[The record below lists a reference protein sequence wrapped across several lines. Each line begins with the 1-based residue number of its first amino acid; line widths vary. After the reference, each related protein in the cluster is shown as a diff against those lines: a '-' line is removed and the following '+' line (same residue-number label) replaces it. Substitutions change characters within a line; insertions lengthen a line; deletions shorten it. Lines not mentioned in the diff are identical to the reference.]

1 MVYFQTKNPNLGKF
15 LALDRK
21 MPIYYMSIWNILRTF
36 WIIYDHWVHF
46 VIIWYIFSSF
56 GTLCQEKS
64 GNPVANLAP
73 VLRVQFRVKGFH
85 VFGRVLFALECASQT
100 GKLKR
105 AYVRTCVAASS

>member
-46 VIIWYIFSSF
+46 VIIWYIFSVLV
-56 GTLCQEKS
+56 LCTKK
-64 GNPVANLAP
+64 NLATL
-73 VLRVQFRVKGFH
+73 VLPQISRN
-85 VFGRVLFALECASQT
+85 
-100 GKLKR
+100 LKKS
-105 AYVRTCVAASS
+105 V